1 MEPEQ
6 GKFRGQNVETGC
18 GVFARCPA
26 PKAWQPHAALSRAN
40 SRYFRRP
47 GGRITEQAFNNN
59 AVRSGWAAAAN
70 DG

>member
-18 GVFARCPA
+18 GGFARCPA
-26 PKAWQPHAALSRAN
+26 HKPWQPHAALSQAK
-40 SRYFRRP
+40 SEHFRRLV
-47 GGRITEQAFNNN
+47 GRITDRTFNNN
-59 AVRSGWAAAAN
+59 IVKSGWAAAAN

>member
-6 GKFRGQNVETGC
+6 GKFHGQNVEGGR
-18 GVFARCPA
+18 GVFAPCPA
-26 PKAWQPHAALSRAN
+26 RKPWPPHAALSQAN
-40 SRYFRRP
+40 SKHFRRLA
-47 GGRITEQAFNNN
+47 GRITGRAFNNN

>member
-6 GKFRGQNVETGC
+6 GKFHGQNVDTGC
-18 GVFARCPA
+18 GVFAPCPA
-26 PKAWQPHAALSRAN
+26 PKAWQPYAALSQAD

-47 GGRITEQAFNNN
+47 VGRSTERAFNNN

>member
-6 GKFRGQNVETGC
+6 GKFHGQNVEGGC
-18 GVFARCPA
+18 GVFAPHPA
-26 PKAWQPHAALSRAN
+26 RKPWQPQAALSQAN
-40 SRYFRRP
+40 FKYFRRP
-47 GGRITEQAFNNN
+47 VGRITDRACNNN